1 MRRAILST
9 KNFNPRLREGGDCL
23 RLLFLNQHL
32 LFQSTPPRGRRH
44 SIITSIFPVRYF
56 NPRLREGGDNAVS
69 ASICAACCISIHASA
84 REATVIWRYCNGD
97 PEFQSTPPRG
107 RRRQPV
113 SPSYGCQYISIHASA
128 REATELCTLSDNSKK
143 FQSTPP
149 RGRRQALRNVIL
161 FHIVISIHAS
171 AREATKYLFPSSD
184 HLQISI
190 HASAREATAIIIAL
204 HQLGNYF
211 NPRLRE
217 GGDCTFMP

>member
-69 ASICAACCISIHASA
+69 ASICAACC
-84 REATVIWRYCNGD
+84 
-97 PEFQSTPPRG
+97 
-107 RRRQPV
+107 
-113 SPSYGCQYISIHASA
+113 ISIHASA